1 MDFFEMVKKWT
12 VNDYRTQGIK
22 SEVIIDMLISEF
34 VEEILAYGLVINV
47 DEKSKIKL
55 LAKEFPIK
63 LGEKY
68 IKNAKASYLLSDE
81 INKKIYLTEL
91 NTNAWNFP
99 GRDDKEQLTALV
111 SAEDDGVIKLW
122 DFFFKVLDRHIKRP
136 TEESRKYFYTLHKL
150 IDGIGLLPSMRMS
163 ELEKEV
169 KKAFAG
175 YELTII
181 YLSMPPIDIEEKSYS
196 DGRKLY
202 KVMNVIHLKDLL
214 DTPDDFNRYI
224 DDDKMAIWESTRDIL
239 NEIMTYVKK

>member
-1 MDFFEMVKKWT
+1 MNFFEMVKKWT

-47 DEKSKIKL
+47 DDKSKIKL
-55 LAKEFPIK
+55 LAKEFPIR

-111 SAEDDGVIKLW
+111 SAADDGVAKLW

-163 ELEKEV
+163 ELEREV

-181 YLSMPPIDIEEKSYS
+181 YLSMPPIDIEEKSYT

-202 KVMNVIHLKDLL
+202 KVMSVIHLKEML

-224 DDDKMAIWESTRDIL
+224 DDDKMEIWESTRDIL

>member
-12 VNDYRTQGIK
+12 INDYRTQGIK

-34 VEEILAYGLVINV
+34 VAEIIAYGLDV
-47 DEKSKIKL
+47 DVNSKDKIKL

-68 IKNAKASYLLSDE
+68 VKNAKTSYLLSDE

-99 GRDDKEQLTALV
+99 GKDDKEQLASLV
-111 SAEDDGVIKLW
+111 KAEDDGVIRMW

-150 IDGIGLLPSMRMS
+150 IDVLGLLPSMRMS
-163 ELEKEV
+163 ELAKEIQR
-169 KKAFAG
+169 AFSD
-175 YELTII
+175 YKITII
-181 YLSMPPIDIEEKSYS
+181 YLSMPSIDIEEKTYS
-196 DGRKLY
+196 DGRRLY
-202 KVMNVIHLKDLL
+202 KLMSVVHLKKLL
-214 DTPDDFNRYI
+214 DNPEAFNEYI
-224 DDDKMAIWESTRDIL
+224 SEEKMTSWESTREIL
-239 NEIMTYVKK
+239 DELMEYVKK

>member
-47 DEKSKIKL
+47 DDKSKIKL
-55 LAKEFPIK
+55 LAKEFPVK

-99 GRDDKEQLTALV
+99 GRDDREQLTALV
-111 SAEDDGVIKLW
+111 SAEDDGVAKLW

-163 ELEKEV
+163 ELEREV

-181 YLSMPPIDIEEKSYS
+181 YLSMPPIDIEEKSYT

-202 KVMNVIHLKDLL
+202 KVMNVIHIKELL

>member
-1 MDFFEMVKKWT
+1 MNFFEMVKKWT

-34 VEEILAYGLVINV
+34 VEEIVAFGLNV
-47 DEKSKIKL
+47 DVNDKSKIKL

-68 IKNAKASYLLSDE
+68 IKNAKSSYLLSDDV
-81 INKKIYLTEL
+81 NKKIYLTEL

-99 GRDDKEQLTALV
+99 GKDDKEQLSSLV
-111 SAEDDGVIKLW
+111 TAEDEGVLKLW
-122 DFFFKVLDRHIKRP
+122 EFFFKVLDRHIKRP

-150 IDGIGLLPSMRMS
+150 IDGIGLLPSMKMS

-169 KKAFAG
+169 KRAFSG
-175 YELTII
+175 YELTIVYI
-181 YLSMPPIDIEEKSYS
+181 SMPPIDIEEKSYT

-202 KVMNVIHLKDLL
+202 KVMSVIHLKNLL
-214 DTPDDFNRYI
+214 DNPDEFNMYMSE
-224 DDDKMAIWESTRDIL
+224 DKVSIWESTRDIL
-239 NEIMTYVKK
+239 NEIMSYVKK

>member
-1 MDFFEMVKKWT
+1 MNFFEMVKKWT

-34 VEEILAYGLVINV
+34 VEEIVAYGLGIDVN
-47 DEKSKIKL
+47 EKSKIKL

-81 INKKIYLTEL
+81 INKKLYLTEL

-99 GRDDKEQLTALV
+99 GRDDREQLTSLV
-111 SAEDDGVIKLW
+111 NAADDGVNRLW

-150 IDGIGLLPSMRMS
+150 IDGIGLLPSMKMS
-163 ELEKEV
+163 ELEKEIQR
-169 KKAFAG
+169 AFSG
-175 YELTII
+175 YVPTII
-181 YLSMPPIDIEEKSYS
+181 YISMPPIDTEEKSYS

-202 KVMNVIHLKDLL
+202 MVMQVIHLKTLL
-214 DTPDDFNRYI
+214 DSRDDFNKYI
-224 DDDKMAIWESTRDIL
+224 SEDKTGIWESTREIL
-239 NEIMTYVKK
+239 DEIMIHVKK

>member
-1 MDFFEMVKKWT
+1 MNFFEMVKKWT

-47 DEKSKIKL
+47 DDKSKIKL
-55 LAKEFPIK
+55 LAKEFPIR

-111 SAEDDGVIKLW
+111 SAADDGVTKLW

-163 ELEKEV
+163 ELEREV

-181 YLSMPPIDIEEKSYS
+181 YLSMPPIDIEEKSYT

-202 KVMNVIHLKDLL
+202 KVMSVIHLKELL

-224 DDDKMAIWESTRDIL
+224 DDDKMEIWESTRDIL
-239 NEIMTYVKK
+239 NEIMTYAKK

>member
-1 MDFFEMVKKWT
+1 MNFFEMVKKWT

-34 VEEILAYGLVINV
+34 VAEIIAFGLEV
-47 DEKSKIKL
+47 DVKDKSKVKL

-68 IKNAKASYLLSDE
+68 IKNAKASYLIGDDV
-81 INKKIYLTEL
+81 NKKIYLTEL

-99 GRDDKEQLTALV
+99 GRDDREQLTSLV
-111 SAEDDGVIKLW
+111 NAEDDGVNKLW

-150 IDGIGLLPSMRMS
+150 IDGIGLLPSMKMS

-169 KKAFAG
+169 KRAFAG

-181 YLSMPPIDIEEKSYS
+181 YISMPPIDVEEKSYT
-196 DGRKLY
+196 DGRKLF
-202 KVMNVIHLKDLL
+202 KVMSVVHLKELL
-214 DTPDDFNRYI
+214 DNPEAFNAYLA
-224 DDDKMAIWESTRDIL
+224 DDKRDSWESTREIL

>member
-1 MDFFEMVKKWT
+1 MNFFEMVKKWT

-34 VEEILAYGLVINV
+34 VAEILACGLEIAVE
-47 DEKSKIKL
+47 DKSKIKL

-99 GRDDKEQLTALV
+99 GRDDKEQLTSLV
-111 SAEDDGVIKLW
+111 KASEDGVLRLW

-150 IDGIGLLPSMRMS
+150 IDGIGLLPSMKMS

-169 KKAFAG
+169 KKAFVG
-175 YELTII
+175 YELKVV
-181 YLSMPPIDIEEKSYS
+181 YLSMPPIDIEEKSYT

-202 KVMNVIHLKDLL
+202 KVMSVIHLKELL
-214 DTPDDFNRYI
+214 DARDNLNRYI
-224 DDDKMAIWESTRDIL
+224 DDDKTAIWESTRDIL
-239 NEIMTYVKK
+239 DEIMLYVKK

>member
-1 MDFFEMVKKWT
+1 MNFFEMVKKWT

-34 VEEILAYGLVINV
+34 VAEIIAYGIGV
-47 DEKSKIKL
+47 DVEDKDKIKL
-55 LAKEFPIK
+55 LAKEYPIR

-81 INKKIYLTEL
+81 INRKIYLTEL

-99 GRDDKEQLTALV
+99 SKDDKEQLTSLV
-111 SAEDDGVIKLW
+111 KAEDDGVAHLW

-150 IDGIGLLPSMRMS
+150 IEVVGLLPSMKMS
-163 ELEKEV
+163 ELEKEI
-169 KKAFAG
+169 KRAFNG
-175 YELTII
+175 YEVTII
-181 YLSMPPIDIEEKSYS
+181 YISMPSIDIEEKTYT
-196 DGRKLY
+196 DGRRLF

-214 DTPDDFNRYI
+214 DNPDGFNKYI
-224 DDDKMAIWESTRDIL
+224 ADDKMSIWESTRDIL

>member
-1 MDFFEMVKKWT
+1 MNFFEMVKKWT

-34 VEEILAYGLVINV
+34 VAEIIAYGLGV
-47 DEKSKIKL
+47 DVQDKDKIKL
-55 LAKEFPIK
+55 LAKEYPIR

-81 INKKIYLTEL
+81 INRKIYLTEL

-99 GRDDKEQLTALV
+99 SKDDKEQLTSLV
-111 SAEDDGVIKLW
+111 KAEDDGVAHLW

-150 IDGIGLLPSMRMS
+150 IEVVGLLPSMKMS
-163 ELEKEV
+163 ELEKEI
-169 KKAFAG
+169 KRAFNG
-175 YELTII
+175 YEVTII
-181 YLSMPPIDIEEKSYS
+181 YLSMPSIEIEEKTYT
-196 DGRKLY
+196 DGRRLF
-202 KVMNVIHLKDLL
+202 KVMSVIHLKDLL
-214 DTPDDFNRYI
+214 DDPDGFNRYI
-224 DDDKMAIWESTRDIL
+224 SDDKMSIWESTRDIL

>member
-12 VNDYRTQGIK
+12 VSDYRTQGIK

-34 VEEILAYGLVINV
+34 VAEIVAYGLGVEVEESNKV
-47 DEKSKIKL
+47 KL

-68 IKNAKASYLLSDE
+68 IKNAKASYLISDE
-81 INKKIYLTEL
+81 LNRKLYLVEL

-99 GRDDKEQLTALV
+99 GKDEREQLTSLV
-111 SAEDDGVIKLW
+111 GAEDDGVIKLW

-150 IDGIGLLPSMRMS
+150 IEAEGLLPSMRMS
-163 ELEKEV
+163 ELEKES

-181 YLSMPPIDIEEKSYS
+181 YLSMPPIDIEEKALK

-202 KVMNVIHLKDLL
+202 KVMSVIHLKELL
-214 DTPDDFNRYI
+214 DKPEEFNRYI
-224 DDDKMAIWESTRDIL
+224 SEEKMTSWEATREIL
-239 NEIMTYVKK
+239 NELMDYVKK

>member
-1 MDFFEMVKKWT
+1 MNFFEMVKKWT

-34 VEEILAYGLVINV
+34 VAEIVAFGLEIDVK
-47 DEKSKIKL
+47 DKSKIKL

-68 IKNAKASYLLSDE
+68 IKNTKASYLIGDDV
-81 INKKIYLTEL
+81 NRKIYLTEL

-99 GRDDKEQLTALV
+99 GRDDREQLTSLV
-111 SAEDDGVIKLW
+111 NAEDDGVDKLW

-150 IDGIGLLPSMRMS
+150 IDGIGLLPSMKMS

-169 KKAFAG
+169 KRAFNG
-175 YELTII
+175 YQLRII
-181 YLSMPPIDIEEKSYS
+181 YISMPPIDVEEKSLS
-196 DGRKLY
+196 DGRKLF
-202 KVMNVIHLKDLL
+202 KVMSVVHLKDIL
-214 DTPDDFNRYI
+214 DNPEAFNEYLAEE
-224 DDDKMAIWESTRDIL
+224 KNESWASTREIL
-239 NEIMTYVKK
+239 DEIMNYVKK